1 MSRAP
6 EPPSARRAFL
16 GKVAGTAAALA
27 AASAIPAEVRALSA
41 PTAPRPMPP
50 GDWDMSWVDRITG
63 DHRQVFDSPEIAEAT
78 QLHQMRTWLAGFQE
92 VYGTTDADMHGVL
105 VIRHEAIPMVAND
118 AMWAKYRL
126 GKQYEQKDPASGK
139 SAERNPF
146 LNANV
151 KQGDEHSLLWPDGG
165 LDTLMKRGQTV
176 LACNM
181 ALHFMSGV
189 VAKQAKQDA
198 KTVYDDLRA
207 NLLPGVTLM
216 PSGIFAVTR
225 AQEAGC
231 RLMYAG

>member
-1 MSRAP
+1 MASSFDAP
-6 EPPSARRAFL
+6 SPRRAFL
-16 GKVAGTAAALA
+16 GKVAGSAAVLA
-27 AASAIPAEVRALSA
+27 AASAIPAEVRALGA
-41 PTAPRPMPP
+41 PAAPRPTPP

-63 DHRQVFDSPEIAEAT
+63 DHRQVFDSPEIAEASG
-78 QLHQMRTWLAGFQE
+78 LHQMRTWLAGFHE
-92 VYGTTDADMHGVL
+92 VYGTSDADMHGVL

-118 AMWAKYRL
+118 AMWAKYHM

-139 SAERNPF
+139 PAERNPF

-151 KQGDEHSLLWPDGG
+151 KDGDAHSLLWPDGG
-165 LDTLMKRGQTV
+165 LDTLVKRGQTV

-181 ALHFMSGV
+181 ALRFMSGKLARA
-189 VAKQAKQDA
+189 AKLEPKV
-198 KTVYDDLRA
+198 VYDDLRA